1 MKIVRVRIKNFRS
14 IQDSGDIYL
23 EDKIT
28 ILAGKNESGKTA
40 ILHALEDFDVSNKI
54 RMDAKSVEDPSLIP
68 EIMISFLIPKERL
81 RKLLN
86 SIGIAA
92 SIDQDLEIEIVKTF
106 PDTYSLSPSSTKWLT
121 EISEYQSANFAKQVT
136 KYLSS
141 LIILLPQDNETPLVI
156 PEYSQEDTD
165 DVMIT
170 RTNNFLKEFRERV
183 EVAPEVRESN
193 KIASLS
199 SDLEKLISDLK
210 KRAKYPKDF
219 IAGITEFIPTFIYFD
234 SFESLLPYTLPLSE
248 VPNNQAVEDFF
259 DMANIDLDFLID
271 PNNDF
276 QVKRNYLAQRST
288 EITGNFLGY
297 WNQDKVELTASLN
310 GENIVLGFKEDRK
323 SQEFKMNQRSKGFQ
337 WFLSFY
343 IQLNLHQGGRD
354 KYLLVDEP
362 GLYLHAKAQI
372 DVLKVLESLSREI
385 PIVFSTHSPYLLEY
399 DKLPRVK
406 LVFKDKKKGT
416 VVESK
421 YHKVSDRETLRP
433 ILTAI
438 GLELTSGITNPDKL
452 NNVIVEGASD
462 WYYFAAFKKI
472 LDKEN
477 LNFIYGGGT
486 GNMPH
491 VGTILQG
498 WGCKVLYLYD
508 NDQGKK
514 DGEKNLVDNFLAEK
528 EQIKVISR
536 EKRVSSI
543 EDLFTKEDF
552 KKFVLNNEVA
562 KYEGKNSEYIA
573 NQDKVLKAK
582 LFHSNF
588 ENIKNK
594 VSEQTKTAFAKVM
607 DDLLKSFQ

>member
-1 MKIVRVRIKNFRS
+1 MKINRVRIKNFRS

-23 EDKIT
+23 EDKVT

-40 ILHALEDFDVSNKI
+40 ILHAISDFDVDKKI
-54 RMDAKSVEDPSLIP
+54 RPDGISVEDPSLIP
-68 EIMISFLIPKERL
+68 EIALGFIVPKERL
-81 RKLLN
+81 RKLVN
-86 SIGIAA
+86 SIGIST

-106 PDTYSLSPSSTKWLT
+106 PNTYSLSPLSTKWLS
-121 EISEYQSANFAKQVT
+121 EVSEYQSINFARQVT
-136 KYLSS
+136 KHISS
-141 LIILLPQDNETPLVI
+141 LVPILPKEDETPIIAPDFL
-156 PEYSQEDTD
+156 QDDTD
-165 DVMIT
+165 DVMMT
-170 RTNNFLKEFRERV
+170 KTNNFLKEARARIDTT
-183 EVAPEVRESN
+183 PEIKESN
-193 KIASLS
+193 KIASTFTEI
-199 SDLEKLISDLK
+199 EKLISDLK
-210 KRAKYPKDF
+210 KKSKHTEDF
-219 IAGITEFIPTFIYFD
+219 VVGMTKLIPSFIYFD
-234 SFESLLPYTLPLSE
+234 SFDSLLPYTLPLSE

-259 DMANIDLDFLID
+259 DMANIDLAFLVD
-271 PNNDF
+271 PNKDF
-276 QVKRNYLAQRST
+276 QAKRNYLAQRST
-288 EITGNFLGY
+288 EITGDFLDY

-310 GENIVLGFKEDRK
+310 GDNIVLGFKEDRK
-323 SQEFKMNQRSKGFQ
+323 SQEFKMNQRSRGFQ

-354 KYLLVDEP
+354 KYLLIDEP

-372 DVLKVLESLSREI
+372 DVLKILESLSTEI
-385 PIVFSTHSPYLLEY
+385 PIIFSTHSPYLLEY

-406 LVFKDKKKGT
+406 LVFKDKRKGT

-438 GLELTSGITNPDKL
+438 GLEITSGITNPDKL

-477 LNFIYGGGT
+477 LNFIYGGGV

-498 WGCKVLYLYD
+498 WGCKVLYVYD

-514 DGEKNLVDNFLAEK
+514 DGEKNLTENFLTEK
-528 EQIKVISR
+528 EQIKVISK
-536 EKRVSSI
+536 EKRVSAI

-552 KKFVLNNEVA
+552 KKFVLKNESA
-562 KYEGKNSEYIA
+562 KYEGKNSEYVA
-573 NQDKVLKAK
+573 GQDKVLKAK
-582 LFHSNF
+582 LFHSNA
-588 ENIKNK
+588 ENFKDKI
-594 VSEQTKTAFAKVM
+594 SEQTKTVFTKIM
-607 DDLLKSFQ
+607 DDLIKSFQ